1 MAVTLEEV
9 ERLTLLIE
17 ECAEVTQRATKIIR
31 YGYQSKHPTG
41 DYDNKEMLEQELGDL
56 IGILD
61 LMIANGDV
69 SDGAIK
75 VARGQKLVRLPKW
88 LQLNHLMP

>member
-41 DYDNKEMLEQELGDL
+41 DYDNKELLEQELGDL
-56 IGILD
+56 VGIID
-61 LMIANGDV
+61 LMATNGDISTDAV
-69 SDGAIK
+69 KVHRGA
-75 VARGQKLVRLPKW
+75 KLARLPKW
-88 LQLNHLMP
+88 LQLKHLMP